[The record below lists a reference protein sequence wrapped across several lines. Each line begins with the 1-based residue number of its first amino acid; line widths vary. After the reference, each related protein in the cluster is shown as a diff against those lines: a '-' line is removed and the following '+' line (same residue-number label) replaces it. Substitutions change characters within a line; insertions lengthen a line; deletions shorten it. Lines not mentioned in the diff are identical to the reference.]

1 MTLSL
6 QTLQELSTDSA
17 LVMLQA
23 AQQKAEQLGIRV
35 CISVVGPQGVALA
48 SIRMNGAPLLS
59 ASLAEDKAYT
69 AVSFNR
75 ATHEWDERLA
85 NQPKVQQ
92 ALGQRDRFT
101 LLGGGLP
108 VNVPAEFLSDSGS
121 GTRYDSGST
130 GSLTSSSLL
139 VAAVGVS
146 GGAVTQDIECA
157 EAAIAALGINN
168 SYGP

>member
-6 QTLQELSTDSA
+6 QTLHELSTDSA
-17 LVMLQA
+17 LSMLQA
-23 AQQKAEQLGIRV
+23 AKQKAEQLGIKV
-35 CISVVGPQGVALA
+35 CISVVGPQGITLA

-85 NQPKVQQ
+85 SQPKVQQ

-101 LLGGGLP
+101 MLGGGLP
-108 VNVPAEFLSDSGS
+108 VNVPAGDDTGK
-121 GTRYDSGST
+121 DSGST
-130 GSLTSSSLL
+130 GSLTASSML
-139 VAAVGVS
+139 VGAVGVS
-146 GGAVTQDIECA
+146 GGAVHQDIACA
-157 EAAIAALGINN
+157 EAAIAALGI
-168 SYGP
+168 

>member
-6 QTLQELSTDSA
+6 QTLHELSTDSA
-17 LVMLQA
+17 LSMLQA
-23 AQQKAEQLGIRV
+23 AKQKAEQLGIKV
-35 CISVVGPQGVALA
+35 CISVVGPQGITLA

-85 NQPKVQQ
+85 SQPKVQQ
-92 ALGQRDRFT
+92 ALGQQDRFT
-101 LLGGGLP
+101 MLGGGLP
-108 VNVPAEFLSDSGS
+108 VNVPADDTGK
-121 GTRYDSGST
+121 DSGST

-139 VAAVGVS
+139 VGAVGVS
-146 GGAVTQDIECA
+146 GGAVHQDIECA
-157 EAAIAALGINN
+157 EAAIAALGI
-168 SYGP
+168 

>member
-6 QTLQELSTDSA
+6 QTLHELSTDSA
-17 LVMLQA
+17 LSMLQA
-23 AQQKAEQLGIRV
+23 AKQKAEQLGIKV
-35 CISVVGPQGVALA
+35 CISVVGPQGITLA

-85 NQPKVQQ
+85 SQPKVQQ

-101 LLGGGLP
+101 MLGGGLP
-108 VNVPAEFLSDSGS
+108 VNVPAATSISSDTG
-121 GTRYDSGST
+121 YDSGST

-139 VAAVGVS
+139 VGAVGVS
-146 GGAVTQDIECA
+146 GGAVHQDIECA
-157 EAAIAALGINN
+157 EAAIAALGI
-168 SYGP
+168 

>member
-6 QTLQELSTDSA
+6 QTLHELSSDSA
-17 LVMLQA
+17 LSMLQA
-23 AQQKAEQLGIRV
+23 AKQKAEQLGIKI
-35 CISVVGPQGVALA
+35 CISVVGPQGITLA

-85 NQPKVQQ
+85 SQPKVQQ

-101 LLGGGLP
+101 MLGGGLP
-108 VNVPAEFLSDSGS
+108 VNVPADDDTGK
-121 GTRYDSGST
+121 DSGST

-139 VAAVGVS
+139 VGAVGVS
-146 GGAVTQDIECA
+146 GGAVHQDIECA
-157 EAAIAALGINN
+157 EAAIAALGI
-168 SYGP
+168 

>member
-1 MTLSL
+1 MTFSL
-6 QTLQELSTDSA
+6 QTLHELSTDSA
-17 LVMLQA
+17 LTMLQA
-23 AQQKAEQLGIRV
+23 AKQKAEQLGINI
-35 CISVVGPQGVALA
+35 CISVVGPQGIPLA

-85 NQPKVQQ
+85 SQPKVQQ

-101 LLGGGLP
+101 MLGGGLP
-108 VNVPAEFLSDSGS
+108 VNVPAASSPDTS
-121 GTRYDSGST
+121 YDSDST

-139 VAAVGVS
+139 VGAVGVS
-146 GGAVTQDIECA
+146 GGAVHQDIECA
-157 EAAIAALGINN
+157 EAAIAALGI
-168 SYGP
+168 

>member
-6 QTLQELSTDSA
+6 QTLHELSTDSA
-17 LVMLQA
+17 LTMLQA
-23 AQQKAEQLGIRV
+23 AKQKAEQLGINI
-35 CISVVGPQGVALA
+35 CISVVGPQGIPLA

-85 NQPKVQQ
+85 SQPKVQQ

-101 LLGGGLP
+101 MLGGGLP
-108 VNVPAEFLSDSGS
+108 VNAPAASSSDTS
-121 GTRYDSGST
+121 YDSDST

-139 VAAVGVS
+139 VGAVGVS
-146 GGAVTQDIECA
+146 GGAVHQDIECA
-157 EAAIAALGINN
+157 EAAIAALGI
-168 SYGP
+168 

>member
-6 QTLQELSTDSA
+6 QTLHELSTDSA
-17 LVMLQA
+17 LTMLQA
-23 AQQKAEQLGIRV
+23 AKQKAEQLGINI
-35 CISVVGPQGVALA
+35 CISVVGPQGITLA

-85 NQPKVQQ
+85 SQPKVQQ

-101 LLGGGLP
+101 MLGGGLP
-108 VNVPAEFLSDSGS
+108 VNVPAASSSDTS
-121 GTRYDSGST
+121 YDSDST

-139 VAAVGVS
+139 VGAVGVS
-146 GGAVTQDIECA
+146 GGAVHQDIECA
-157 EAAIAALGINN
+157 EAAIAALGI
-168 SYGP
+168 

>member
-6 QTLQELSTDSA
+6 QTLHELSTDSA

-23 AQQKAEQLGIRV
+23 AKRKAEQLGIRV
-35 CISVVGPQGVALA
+35 CISVVGPQGIPLA

-75 ATHEWDERLA
+75 ATHEWDQRLA
-85 NQPKVQQ
+85 EQPKVQQ

-101 LLGGGLP
+101 MLGGGVP
-108 VNVPAEFLSDSGS
+108 VNVPATTALTPASDTG
-121 GTRYDSGST
+121 YDSDST
-130 GSLTSSSLL
+130 GSLTASSLL
-139 VAAVGVS
+139 AGAVGVS
-146 GGAVTQDIECA
+146 GGAVHQDIACA

-168 SYGP
+168 SYSP

>member
-6 QTLQELSTDSA
+6 QTLHELSTDSA
-17 LVMLQA
+17 LIMLQA
-23 AQQKAEQLGIRV
+23 AKQKAEQLGISI
-35 CISVVGPQGVALA
+35 CISVVGPQGIPLA

-85 NQPKVQQ
+85 SQPKVQQ

-101 LLGGGLP
+101 MLGGGLP
-108 VNVPAEFLSDSGS
+108 VNVPAETLSGAASG
-121 GTRYDSGST
+121 T
-130 GSLTSSSLL
+130 GSLTASSLL
-139 VAAVGVS
+139 VGAVGVS
-146 GGAVTQDIECA
+146 GGAVHQDIECA
-157 EAAIAALGINN
+157 EAAIDALIND
-168 SYGP
+168 GQDR

>member
-1 MTLSL
+1 MTFSL
-6 QTLQELSTDSA
+6 QTLHELSTDSA
-17 LVMLQA
+17 LTMLQA
-23 AQQKAEQLGIRV
+23 AKQKAEQLGINI
-35 CISVVGPQGVALA
+35 CISVVGPQGIPLA

-85 NQPKVQQ
+85 SQPKVQQ

-101 LLGGGLP
+101 MLGGGLP
-108 VNVPAEFLSDSGS
+108 VNVPAASSSDTS
-121 GTRYDSGST
+121 YDSDST

-139 VAAVGVS
+139 VGAVGVS
-146 GGAVTQDIECA
+146 GGAVHQDIECA
-157 EAAIAALGINN
+157 EAAIAALGI
-168 SYGP
+168 